1 MADKRMFSQKIID
14 SDAFLD
20 MPTSAQALYFHLGMR
35 ADDDGFVNNPKKI
48 RNFVGA
54 ADDDLKLLIA
64 KNFLIPFD
72 SGVVVIKH
80 WRIHNYIQKDH
91 YKPTTYTAE
100 KAQLELKENNA
111 YTLASETDNKRIPN
125 GEQLDN
131 NWIPNGEQLD
141 AQNKLGKSRIGEIKL
156 GEGEDIYDEPP
167 ADALIAYAANN
178 LQYLS
183 PDNVTELD
191 SFRDSLT
198 DEMIRYAINEACA
211 NGARNYAYARKILN
225 RMVDRGF
232 KTLGEVKAAEAE
244 RKAKQTAPVNV
255 DPAVAQN
262 LRKAQYTRRPM
273 DERTDSGEDDVNA
286 MYRELMNRPRSG
298 GAA

>member
-20 MPTSAQALYFHLGMR
+20 MPTSTQALYFHLGMR

-111 YTLASETDNKRIPN
+111 YTLASEMDNKRIPN

-156 GEGEDIYDEPP
+156 EEVEDSNTT

-191 SFRDSLT
+191 SFRDSLS
-198 DEMIRYAINEACA
+198 DELIRYAIDEATA
-211 NGARNYAYARKILN
+211 NGKRTYAYVRSILN
-225 RMVDRGF
+225 RMIERGL
-232 KTLGEVKAAEAE
+232 KSIGEVKAAEEE
-244 RKAKQTAPVNV
+244 RRARQN
-255 DPAVAQN
+255 AQQAAGK
-262 LRKAQYTRRPM
+262 RKPM
-273 DERTDSGEDDVNA
+273 DERTDAGDSWKPMEI
-286 MYRELMNRPRSG
+286 MNRPRSG
-298 GAA
+298 A